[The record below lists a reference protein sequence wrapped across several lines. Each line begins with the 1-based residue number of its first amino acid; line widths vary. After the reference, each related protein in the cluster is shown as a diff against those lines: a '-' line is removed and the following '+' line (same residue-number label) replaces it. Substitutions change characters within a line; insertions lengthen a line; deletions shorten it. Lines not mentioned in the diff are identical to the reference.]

1 MLNGID
7 KKRCGHIA
15 PNDLS
20 DWFRK
25 YDVKIQGKNL
35 MKMFPDGAIKMQYE
49 LIAEKYFELFFDQTQ
64 KEIKDKFITLARK

>member
-7 KKRCGHIA
+7 EKRCGHIS

-20 DWFRK
+20 TWFRK